1 MQNHCGDP
9 DRPLIDAV
17 AVGDAAALDTLYQRH
32 GLHLLNYLIGQ
43 LEDRALAEEVL
54 QAVMLVVWENAASF
68 RGDSLVRTWLFGI
81 ARRQGLKAMR
91 KRQTRQKRHVDT
103 PLDAVPAVAGGSVS
117 AVVEQRLREA
127 ALAEAIADLPEDQ
140 QEALEMVFFRGLTI
154 NEAAVQ
160 LRINP
165 NTLKSRLHRAK
176 ANLRR
181 LLTLKDDPD
190 A

>member
-1 MQNHCGDP
+1 
-9 DRPLIDAV
+9 
-17 AVGDAAALDTLYQRH
+17 
-32 GLHLLNYLIGQ
+32 
-43 LEDRALAEEVL
+43 
-54 QAVMLVVWENAASF
+54 
-68 RGDSLVRTWLFGI
+68 
-81 ARRQGLKAMR
+81 
-91 KRQTRQKRHVDT
+91 
-103 PLDAVPAVAGGSVS
+103 
-117 AVVEQRLREA
+117 
-127 ALAEAIADLPEDQ
+127 
-140 QEALEMVFFRGLTI
+140 LTI